1 MHLQCSVTAA
11 AWGEVAREAIFKKN
25 RGGELSRFGS
35 LWNLPVRTDDAFG
48 HNALP
53 VSSSGSFLPHFQGFQ
68 NFAATY
74 PFKGLSPS
82 HISPLNVSPERWETI
97 FKKPL
102 RTDLLRI
109 RPARLQAPPGSALAP
124 LPQFESSLSK
134 IGRRFDII
142 QHTWV
147 RLAQRAVGFFIF
159 IFFWEWP
166 VEWCEFWGCRA
177 GREI

>member
-1 MHLQCSVTAA
+1 M
-11 AWGEVAREAIFKKN
+11 
-25 RGGELSRFGS
+25 SRFGS
-35 LWNLPVRTDDAFG
+35 LWNLPVRTVDAFG

-74 PFKGLSPS
+74 PFKGPSPS
-82 HISPLNVSPERWETI
+82 HISPLNVSPERWETM

-109 RPARLQAPPGSALAP
+109 RPARQQAPPGSALAT
-124 LPQFESSLSK
+124 LPQFEGSLSK
-134 IGRRFDII
+134 IGRGFDII

-159 IFFWEWP
+159 IFSGNGLWNDVNFEGA
-166 VEWCEFWGCRA
+166 ERA
-177 GREI
+177 GKYNMEMILICYTWNYVVS